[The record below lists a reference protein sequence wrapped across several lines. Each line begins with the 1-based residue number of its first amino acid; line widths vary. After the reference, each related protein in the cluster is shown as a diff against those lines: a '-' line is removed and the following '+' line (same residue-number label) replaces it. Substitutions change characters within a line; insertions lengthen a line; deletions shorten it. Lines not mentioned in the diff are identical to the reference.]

1 MSELPYQQALL
12 SYRTFS
18 KIVQSF
24 PGLIHTMLCPNFK
37 LSLVWLERYFIPSTS
52 FNILTAEW
60 SWGKDVG
67 LSLVCLVEQVEV
79 TKAHFLTSM
88 FLPFTKNHG
97 DSVAVINTAV
107 ILPCSFLSCKQLH
120 QHSPLSPFLPFS
132 LLLLVLAMKFA
143 FEIKTKPVTQ
153 AAIIV
158 TIVTLVSVF
167 GSVVLAV
174 IIYLALQLAPL

>member
-1 MSELPYQQALL
+1 
-12 SYRTFS
+12 
-18 KIVQSF
+18 
-24 PGLIHTMLCPNFK
+24 
-37 LSLVWLERYFIPSTS
+37 
-52 FNILTAEW
+52 
-60 SWGKDVG
+60 
-67 LSLVCLVEQVEV
+67 
-79 TKAHFLTSM
+79 M